1 MNSMTS
7 EAATATLITIPL
19 SHYCEKARWALDRT
33 ALPYLEAAH
42 APLFHFLATKRHAG
56 GSVPVLVHGAN
67 SFIDSTEILMHADAL
82 CGGGL
87 YPRDPALRREV
98 VALEELFDTKLGP
111 HVRRWAYAHLLPQP
125 RLLRSIWSSGV
136 PRFEANV
143 LAIVAPLVRRLVR
156 SAYGVTPQ
164 GGQRSLERIHEVF
177 REVEQILSHA
187 KRFLV
192 GDRFSAADLTF
203 AALAAP
209 LLLPSE
215 CRAAHPALEV
225 VPAAMRE
232 EILRLRATEAG
243 KFALRLFSEERG

>member
-1 MNSMTS
+1 MTS
-7 EAATATLITIPL
+7 KAAPATLLTIPL
-19 SHYCEKARWALDRT
+19 SHYCEKARWALDRA
-33 ALPYLEAAH
+33 ALPYREAAH

-67 SFIDSTEILMHADAL
+67 NFTDSTKILMHVDSL
-82 CGGGL
+82 CGEEL
-87 YPRDPALRREV
+87 YPLDPALRSEV

-111 HVRRWAYAHLLPQP
+111 HVRRWAYSHLLSQP
-125 RLLRSIWSSGV
+125 KLLRTIWSSGV

-143 LAIVAPLVRRLVR
+143 LTMLAPLVRRLVR

-164 GGQRSLERIHEVF
+164 GGQRSLERIDEVF
-177 REVEQILSHA
+177 REVEQVLRHG

-209 LLLPSE
+209 LLLPPE

-232 EILRLRATEAG
+232 EILRLRETDAG
-243 KFALRLFSEERG
+243 RFALRLFSEERG

>member
-1 MNSMTS
+1 MTTT
-7 EAATATLITIPL
+7 ATPATLITIPL
-19 SHYCEKARWALDRT
+19 SHYCEKARWALDRA
-33 ALPYLEAAH
+33 ALPYREAAH
-42 APLFHFLATKRHAG
+42 APLFHFLSTKRHAG
-56 GSVPVLVHGAN
+56 GSVPLLVHGAN
-67 SFIDSTEILMHADAL
+67 SFADSTKILMHVDSL
-82 CGGGL
+82 CGGEL
-87 YPRDPALRREV
+87 YLGDPVLSSRV

-136 PRFEANV
+136 PRFEANA
-143 LAIVAPLVRRLVR
+143 LSMMAPLVRRLVR

-164 GGQRSLERIHEVF
+164 GGRRSLERIHEVF
-177 REVEQILSHA
+177 REVERILGHGR
-187 KRFLV
+187 RFLV

-209 LLLPSE
+209 LLLPPE

-225 VPAAMRE
+225 VPTEMRE